1 MASAMHLCTTDA
13 EIILKQNKKILCRFK
28 LKCIVIIERNWDE
41 TKFSLFHIIST
52 ILYGAYC
59 PYLYLDASL
68 CILVKS

>member
-1 MASAMHLCTTDA
+1 M
-13 EIILKQNKKILCRFK
+13 CRFK

-41 TKFSLFHIIST
+41 TKFLLFHIVST